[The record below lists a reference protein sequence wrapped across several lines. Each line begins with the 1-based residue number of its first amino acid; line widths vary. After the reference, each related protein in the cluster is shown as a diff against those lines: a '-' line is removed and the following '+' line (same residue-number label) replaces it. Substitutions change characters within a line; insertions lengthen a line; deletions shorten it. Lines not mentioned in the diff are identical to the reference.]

1 MTFGEK
7 LKKSRNE
14 AGLSQEKLAE
24 LIMVSRSAVA
34 KWETD
39 KGMPDINN
47 LKLIAQALNISIDYL
62 LDNENSLDMS
72 VIRKPINLNDYTDG
86 KVNIVNKKKIKDRVI
101 RSHFPNAEIN
111 TLIAEEIMTKGEKAV
126 DIAVAFL
133 TPLMIDMIKLSK
145 TLNHVGEEVYL
156 VNDVDKQYIVAVT
169 DEYIESRLLPEKIS
183 EEKFVIGNY
192 KFLKC
197 SPIRYA

>member
-156 VNDVDKQYIVAVT
+156 VNDADKQYIVAVT

-183 EEKFVIGNY
+183 GEKFVIGNY

-197 SPIRYA
+197 GPIRYA